1 MNNVQDAAPT
11 MELLRWKMRG
21 DRFEIQGQ
29 NEMVHPRRGKSG
41 SGFEVVLPEPAFE
54 GVKVE
59 YGKGAYC
66 TEQVK
71 TALHFDSEGES
82 VIQLTYAT
90 SSEWDDKQAMYV
102 TCVSQREK
110 V

>member
-1 MNNVQDAAPT
+1 MQDAAPT

-41 SGFEVVLPEPAFE
+41 SGFEVDLPEPAFE